1 MNRDE
6 EIERIIRL
14 VHDQADD
21 HVLRECIGK
30 ALDVAYREGNAASCE
45 AEKQLKQAPSSEG

>member
-1 MNRDE
+1 MNRNE

-14 VHDQADD
+14 VHDMADD

-30 ALDVAYREGNAASCE
+30 ALDDAYQDGV
-45 AEKQLKQAPSSEG
+45 AEKERHERQTN

>member
-45 AEKQLKQAPSSEG
+45 AAKQLKQAPSSEG